1 MDLFFRCIEWLTQ
14 VAALMGVPALHQS
27 LVAMIIFWVGSAVV
41 VLLGIGVLRRV
52 GQVFAG
58 KAGQKVEPAVEKPA
72 VEEPAVEEPAVEEPA
87 VEEPVVE
94 EPVVEEPVVEE
105 PVVEKPVVEKP
116 VVEKPVVEKPVVEK
130 PAVEKPAVEKPA
142 VEKPAVEKPAV
153 EEPAV
158 EEPAV
163 EEPAVEEP
171 AVEEPAVE
179 EPAGLLLRM
188 RAGLA
193 KTQASFVGKI
203 DALLRGRQGVDEELL
218 EDLEEILITADLG
231 MKTTQQLI
239 QALEARLAKG
249 QAKDPGA
256 LRNALKE
263 EIRQRLLRESAPL
276 DPQRATPFV
285 IMVVGVNGVGK
296 TTTIGKLAHQFM
308 RQGKKV
314 VVGAGDTF
322 RAAAAEQL
330 EVWGQRAGVD
340 VIRQSAGSD
349 PAAVAFDAIKAAKA
363 RKADVLLL
371 DTAGRLHNKAHL
383 MEELKKIRRVLDRE
397 MPGAPHE
404 TLLVIDATTGQ
415 NALVQARLFQE
426 AVAVTGVA
434 LTKLDGTARGG
445 MLVAIGDE
453 LGLPIHFVGI
463 GEGIEDLRP
472 FDPELFV
479 EALFRQDG

>member
-14 VAALMGVPALHQS
+14 VAARVGVPEQQQS
-27 LVAMIIFWVGSAVV
+27 LVATITFWAGLAVV
-41 VLLGIGVLRRV
+41 VLMGTGLLRRFMR
-52 GQVFAG
+52 VFAG
-58 KAGQKVEPAVEKPA
+58 KPVQKVKPPVEEPA

-87 VEEPVVE
+87 VEEPAVE
-94 EPVVEEPVVEE
+94 EPAVEEPAVEE
-105 PVVEKPVVEKP
+105 P
-116 VVEKPVVEKPVVEK
+116 
-130 PAVEKPAVEKPA
+130 AVEE
-142 VEKPAVEKPAV
+142 PAV

-179 EPAGLLLRM
+179 EPAGLLRRM
-188 RAGLA
+188 RAGLS
-193 KTQASFVGKI
+193 KTQASFVGRI

-239 QALEARLAKG
+239 QSLETRLAKG
-249 QAKDPGA
+249 QANDPGA

-263 EIRQRLLRESAPL
+263 EIHQRLMRESAPL

-349 PAAVAFDAIKAAKA
+349 PAAVAFDAIKAAQA

-371 DTAGRLHNKAHL
+371 DTAGRLHNKVHL

>member
-1 MDLFFRCIEWLTQ
+1 
-14 VAALMGVPALHQS
+14 V
-27 LVAMIIFWVGSAVV
+27 
-41 VLLGIGVLRRV
+41 
-52 GQVFAG
+52 
-58 KAGQKVEPAVEKPA
+58 
-72 VEEPAVEEPAVEEPA
+72 

-105 PVVEKPVVEKP
+105 PVVEEPVVEEP
-116 VVEKPVVEKPVVEK
+116 VVEEPV
-130 PAVEKPAVEKPA
+130 
-142 VEKPAVEKPAV
+142 
-153 EEPAV
+153 
-158 EEPAV
+158 
-163 EEPAVEEP
+163 
-171 AVEEPAVE
+171 
-179 EPAGLLLRM
+179 GLLLRM

-193 KTQASFVGKI
+193 KTQASLVGRI
-203 DALLRGRQGVDEELL
+203 DALLRGSQGVDEDLL

-239 QALEARLAKG
+239 QSLETRLAKG
-249 QAKDPGA
+249 QASDPA
-256 LRNALKE
+256 AIRIALKE
-263 EIRQRLLRESAPL
+263 EIRQRLARESAPMDL
-276 DPQRATPFV
+276 QRATPFV

-296 TTTIGKLAHQFM
+296 TTTIGKLAHQFV

-349 PAAVAFDAIKAAKA
+349 PAAAAFDAIKAAQA

-371 DTAGRLHNKAHL
+371 DTAGRLHNKVHL

-426 AVAVTGVA
+426 SVAVSGVA

-463 GEGIEDLRP
+463 GEGLEDLRP
-472 FDPELFV
+472 FDPDLFV
-479 EALFRQDG
+479 EALFREDG